1 MHRPTAYSILCLSGA
16 TEPTLTRVSAW
27 GALLAE
33 DARKRAQA
41 SGLRMLCR
49 GNVPTRTGTPSTTI
63 TDPDDS
69 SQVVAENAT

>member
-1 MHRPTAYSILCLSGA
+1 MHRPTAYSIMCLSGA

-27 GALLAE
+27 GTLLAE

-41 SGLRMLCR
+41 AGLRMLCR
-49 GNVPTRTGTPSTTI
+49 RRVPTRTGIPSTTT
-63 TDPDDS
+63 TDPEDA